1 MRDISLKKLLLSI
14 KYRYRHNL
22 IGFVTLADLIINNT
36 NCILSIEQKKHIH
49 C

>member
-1 MRDISLKKLLLSI
+1 MRDISLKKVLLSI
-14 KYRYRHNL
+14 KYRHNL

-36 NCILSIEQKKHIH
+36 NCILIIEQKKHIH